1 MAEHFGQQ
9 AMTTSPLEL
18 LNDWFE
24 RRLPE
29 FEIANI
35 DASIAWGPSGRNPLS
50 AWLDFKSSEKSA
62 RLMLWSNGEADLMIG
77 DLVGQRILL
86 EEHREITTELGL
98 DDAGETVKA
107 WLAEITKA

>member
-1 MAEHFGQQ
+1 
-9 AMTTSPLEL
+9 MTTSPLDL
-18 LNDWFE
+18 LNEWLD

-29 FEIANI
+29 FEVLNI
-35 DASIAWGPSGRNPLS
+35 DVSITWGPSDRNPSS

-77 DLVGQRILL
+77 DLAGQRVLL
-86 EEHREITTELGL
+86 EEHREISTEVGL

-107 WLAEITKA
+107 WWAEISQK